1 MKRLEELRI
10 RQLDEIFR
18 EIQPLRLGSVPQ
30 EGWVR
35 TVREAL
41 GMTLRQLAARAG
53 LSKTAVA
60 SVEKNE
66 VSRSARLESLDRLAA
81 AMECEVVYAVV
92 PRTSLDRI
100 LKRQARSVAENLVTR
115 VSDSMHLE
123 MQGTPEA
130 EQERLINELAEDL
143 RRELGRLWDV

>member
-1 MKRLEELRI
+1 MNRLEELRI
-10 RQLDEIFR
+10 RQLDETLR
-18 EIQPLRLGSVPQ
+18 ELQPLRVGSAP
-30 EGWVR
+30 EDGWVR

-41 GMTLRQLAARAG
+41 GMTIRQLAARAG

-60 SVEKNE
+60 SIEKNE
-66 VSRSARLESLDRLAA
+66 VSRSARLESIDRLAA

-92 PRTSLDRI
+92 PRTSLDQI
-100 LKRQARSVAENLVTR
+100 LKRRARYVAENLVTR

-130 EQERLINELAEDL
+130 EQERLINELAENL
-143 RRELGRLWDV
+143 RSELGRLWDV

>member
-1 MKRLEELRI
+1 MSRLEELKI
-10 RQLDEIFR
+10 RQLDDTFR
-18 EIQPLRLGSVPQ
+18 KLQPLQLGSAPR

-41 GMTLRQLAARAG
+41 GMTIRQLAARAG

-60 SVEKNE
+60 SIEKNE
-66 VSRSARLESLDRLAA
+66 VSRSARLESIDRLAA

-92 PRTSLDRI
+92 PRTSLDQI
-100 LKRQARSVAENLVTR
+100 LKRQARYVAENLVTR

>member
-1 MKRLEELRI
+1 
-10 RQLDEIFR
+10 
-18 EIQPLRLGSVPQ
+18 
-30 EGWVR
+30 
-35 TVREAL
+35 
-41 GMTLRQLAARAG
+41 MTIRQLAARAG

-60 SVEKNE
+60 SIEKNE
-66 VSRSARLESLDRLAA
+66 VSRSARLESIDRLAA

-92 PRTSLDRI
+92 PRTSLDQI
-100 LKRQARSVAENLVTR
+100 LKSRARYVAENLVTR

-143 RRELGRLWDV
+143 RSELRRLWDV

>member
-1 MKRLEELRI
+1 MNRLEELRI
-10 RQLDEIFR
+10 RQLDETFR
-18 EIQPLRLGSVPQ
+18 ELQPLRVGSAP
-30 EGWVR
+30 EDGWVR

-41 GMTLRQLAARAG
+41 GMTIRQLAARAG

-60 SVEKNE
+60 SIEKNE
-66 VSRSARLESLDRLAA
+66 VSRSVRLESIDRLAA

-92 PRTSLDRI
+92 PRTSLDQI
-100 LKRQARSVAENLVTR
+100 LKRQARYVAENLVTR

-130 EQERLINELAEDL
+130 EQERLISELAEDL
-143 RRELGRLWDV
+143 RRESGRLWDV